1 MSAAIAGL
9 ALLTALWS
17 VAPPAAASSHCASQD
32 SAALIRDCRTLIDL
46 KDALDPNGR
55 LTTWAEGNPMV
66 NWEGIF
72 STAASG
78 VRSLEIYGSMRGD
91 QNPLTLSDPLPATV
105 PAGLG
110 SLPNLRFLKM
120 WRLGLTGS
128 IPAELGNLSNLEE
141 LRLDQNA
148 LTGSIPTGLGSLGNL
163 IYMSLSI
170 NQLSGG
176 IPSDFGNLSS
186 LENLGLDR
194 NFLGLATH
202 PTSGSPA
209 PSAVDNPIPASLG
222 NLSALRGLGLYD
234 NNLSG
239 SIPAAL
245 GNLGELRGLHLSGN
259 DFSGSIPS
267 ALGNLTKLEVLS
279 LWGNQ
284 LSGSIPSQL
293 GNLAAL
299 QYLDLSNN
307 ELTGSIPASLGR
319 LSNLRELFLNE
330 NQLSGSIPS
339 ALDDLTQLQKLIL
352 DTNRLNGPIPAE
364 LGDLTAL
371 VDLGLARNEL
381 SGAIPSELGDLTSL
395 ESFNLNDNGLSLD
408 IPSELGDL
416 QNVDYISLSCNFL
429 SGNIPSELGDIP
441 NLRILLLDNNK
452 LNIEAADV
460 PASLDNIGYVRLTSG
475 SVCPRGQ
482 PDADPPSTD
491 EVPPTFE
498 MAELSRDGLTIVLTY
513 NESLDSSN
521 GPATT
526 DFTVKVDGQA
536 VTVSTV
542 DVRIREV
549 RLDLSAAVTEN
560 QRVTV
565 AYRDP
570 TTGNDE
576 KAIQDRYGND
586 AANLSERQ
594 VTNDSTVDD
603 DVAPNFESV
612 ALSSDG
618 NTITL
623 TYDELLDSESGP
635 GTTNFQVVVE
645 GEPRA
650 VSRVSVNDR
659 QVALRLSSP
668 VTVSQTASV
677 SYFDPTTGDDAN
689 AIQDRSG
696 NDADT
701 LENEPI
707 PNDSQAQDN
716 RAPRFERAVMSS
728 NGLSITLVYDEALD
742 DQTGPAT
749 SDFAVEVDGEP
760 ADLSSN
766 SPVTLSGRTVAL
778 RLASAVRELQDVTV
792 TYTDP
797 TGGDDTNAIQDAA
810 GNDAADLIDHKVTNA
825 STVLD
830 QVAPLFQSVA
840 MSTDGATITLT
851 YDEILDGGNGPAT
864 ANFQIKVQGER
875 RGVSTAT
882 VSGKTVELEL
892 ATAITTG
899 QTVTVTYNDPTVG
912 IDDLYAIQDRAGND
926 AASLIDETVLN
937 VSAVTDSTAP
947 KFVRAVMAS
956 NGFSIT
962 LTYDEVLDDGNGPE
976 TSDFSV
982 TVDEVSAEPSQVSL
996 SGRTVLLQLGTG
1008 VQSLQDVSVGY
1019 TDPTGDDDA
1028 NAIQDAAGNDAVSL
1042 IDQEVANASTV
1053 LDEFAPV
1060 FQSATTSGDGTKII
1074 LTYDEILDSAN
1085 KPATANFEITV
1096 EGEER
1101 GASTVTVIGKTVEL
1115 GLGSAVT
1122 TGQVVTVAYTDPTDG
1137 VDDTNAIQDR
1147 AGNDAAD
1154 LTEREITNASGTA
1167 DGTAP
1172 KFVRAVLASDG
1183 WTLTLTYDEV
1193 LDDQNEPATTD
1204 FAVTVDGDSEAISTV
1219 DVRDREVLLFLA
1231 GRVASLKDVK
1241 LTYTDPSAN
1250 DDANAIQDP
1259 AGNDAVSLTDQE
1271 VTNASTVL
1279 DERAPEF
1286 EDATTSTDGTKIILT
1301 YDEVLDSE
1309 NEPAAG
1315 NFEIRVQDEP
1325 RDVSTVTVSG
1335 KTVELGLGTAIT
1347 IGQDVRVS
1355 YSDPTY
1361 GVDDTNAIQD
1371 RAGNDASDLFQRNVA
1386 NASTVADTR
1395 APRFVR
1401 AAMSSNGG
1409 TLTLTYDEV
1418 LDATNRPSTGDF
1430 AVTVA
1435 GQSAD
1440 VSSVDVT
1447 GRAVLVGL
1455 VSAVTAGQDVKV
1467 TYTDPST
1474 DNDANAIQ
1482 DPAGNDAVTLTNQ
1495 SVANSSTVPDERAPE
1510 FSSAEVSSDG
1520 LTLTLT
1526 YDENLDGGN
1535 GPRPADFVVSVEG
1548 ERRTVSTV
1556 TVSGTDVAL
1565 RMAGVITS
1573 DLTVAVTYTDPTAGV
1588 NDTKA
1593 IQDAAGND
1601 AASLVSWL
1609 ATNASTVLDTTPPG
1623 FVRAVVSSDGGTIT
1637 LTFDEVLDAD
1647 SGPGASDFTVKVDGE
1662 SVALS
1667 VTSTGAVRGRTVVVG
1682 LDTAVLTGQD
1692 VTVTYTD
1699 PTTGNDRNAIQ
1710 DPVGNDAATLT
1721 DQMVTNA
1728 STVPDERAPEFVS
1741 ATTSTHG
1748 LTITLTFDEILDSQR
1763 GPRTANFGLRVQG
1776 ERRDIS
1782 TVNVNGKTVELGLGA
1797 AITTGQ
1803 VITVAYTD
1811 PTAGVD
1817 DANAIQDRSGNDA
1830 ASLSQAVTNASTVAD
1845 TTAPSFVRA
1854 VLSSDGG
1861 TIVLTYDEVLDDANT
1876 PSSGDFEVTVDEQS
1890 AALSSSSPV
1899 SVRGRTVAL
1908 GLDSAVTADQD
1919 VSVTYTDP
1927 TDGVDD
1933 PYAIQDPAGNDAASL
1948 TDQSVTNASAVP
1960 DERAPDFLI
1969 AATTF
1974 DGLMIVLTFDENLD
1988 SGNGPRT
1995 SDFAVTVQGERQ
2007 TVSTV
2012 TVSGKTVTL
2021 DLDSAITIGETV
2033 AVIYTDPTA
2042 GVDDRNAIQDSV
2054 GNDAASLTE
2063 PVTNNSTVADT
2074 EAPTLER
2081 AETSSDGGRIVLTFS
2096 EVLDSTKGPQG
2107 SAFTVTVD
2115 EASADL
2121 SSTSPVTVRGRTVVL
2136 GLDSAV
2142 TADQDITVT
2151 YTDPTANDD
2160 PNAIQ
2165 DPAGNDVAT
2174 ITDQTVANR
2183 VGQGPSRPETPHQ
2196 PSTPSSTTSSTS
2208 TPSTPPPGTQLWLDV
2223 TLTVPAGPVEV
2234 GQTLTYTVTASN
2246 TGAQG
2251 LTGVMWRDTT
2261 VSTESVWQSL
2271 GNLAAGASITAT
2283 GSFGPMDD
2291 SHIPHIVLT
2300 VAVDSDQTDE
2310 RTTSLQVEVVA
2321 ATSESSTVQTPP
2333 VGLSGERQVTGPQ
2346 PRVPS
2351 SLQLRVVRVLYE
2363 VPDVHLAHNIPDL
2376 LLTLPDGS
2384 ETTCNFLTHYE
2395 STGGLA
2401 RWGYTTSEVVEER
2414 PGSLTQYYQRG
2425 VVDCHERE
2433 GAWLMERRLAWD
2445 HFGGGVDG
2453 SEDLGV
2459 EPHLLSDQPGQLL
2472 GPWGHRVSDYAVDG
2486 TYTGFLNFFT
2496 ALGGVPSF
2504 GYPKSDARY
2513 DNDPRRQLGIAAATE
2528 GFVRQYFQ
2536 AAVMEFHP
2544 NTLAPVMLR
2553 LLGDDLRDRRY
2564 PGESY
2569 KWYSSFASVA
2579 PLRVGQIYV
2588 AEYVA
2593 SSPVTA
2599 PPLGPPVTAPP
2610 TPGGPAQP
2618 SALSVR
2624 VDRVLFSE
2632 PDVHLAH
2639 NIPDLILTQ
2648 TDGSEERCDFLSY
2661 YEATQGLARW
2671 GHAISEVL
2679 EEYPG
2684 TLTQY
2689 YQRGVVDCHNRE
2701 GAWLIERRLV
2711 WDYIGGGAEGAPDLG
2726 VEPNLLSDQPGDVLG
2741 PWGHRVSDYA
2751 VDGTYV
2757 GFLDFFTALGG
2768 VNTFGNPKTEARYD
2782 DDPQAVLSIAGAPP
2796 GVIRQYFQ
2804 AAVLE
2809 YHPDDELQPVKL
2821 YLLGHDVRDRL
2832 YPNQT
2837 YTIIASFGPAAPLS
2851 EGQVYTPERTRL
2863 AAAVAPLPSGPSTT
2877 PPVIPPATPRLGL
2890 RVGRVLFSAPDR
2902 HLSHNIPDL
2911 TMTLADGSE
2920 TQCDFL
2926 SYYEATHGLARWGH
2940 AISEVLEEQ
2949 PGILTQYYQRGVVDC
2964 HQRYG
2969 GWTLE
2974 RRLAWDF
2981 IGGGVEGAPDLGV
2994 EPNLLSDQ
3002 PGELLGPWGHR
3013 VSDHAVDGTYV
3024 GFLEFFTALGGVE
3037 TFGYPKTEARY
3048 DHEPWAVLHVPNG
3061 APGVI
3066 RQYFQAAVLEYHPS
3080 DAFQPVK
3087 LFLLGDVLRDRRYP
3101 AHRAFV
3107 AFGPYGPL
3115 TPGQTYYP
3123 VATSNVIRPAG

>member
-17 VAPPAAASSHCASQD
+17 VAPPAAASSHCATQD

-55 LTTWAEGNPMV
+55 LNWSEYQPMV
-66 NWEGIF
+66 NWDGIF
-72 STAASG
+72 SSQANG
-78 VRSLEIYGSMRGD
+78 VYQIELYGSMWDGY
-91 QNPLTLSDPLPATV
+91 PLLELNGTV

-120 WRLGLTGS
+120 WDLGLTGS

-148 LTGSIPTGLGSLGNL
+148 LTGSIPTGLGRLSNL
-163 IYMSLSI
+163 DYLSFSI

-176 IPSDFGNLSS
+176 IPSDFGSLSS
-186 LENLGLDR
+186 VTYLSLDR
-194 NFLGLATH
+194 NFLGLQTH
-202 PTSGSPA
+202 PTAGNPA
-209 PSAVDNPIPASLG
+209 PAAVQNPIPNSLG
-222 NLSALRGLGLYD
+222 NLSNLAGLDLGDNRLSGSIPSALGNLGELNILGLAI
-234 NNLSG
+234 NEFSG

-245 GNLGELRGLHLSGN
+245 GNLSELDALNLWGN
-259 DFSGSIPS
+259 NLSGSIPS
-267 ALGNLTKLEVLS
+267 QLGNLSKLTYLDLAFNQLTGSLPTSLGRLS
-279 LWGNQ
+279 KLRTLRLGENQ

-293 GNLAAL
+293 GDLTEL
-299 QYLDLSNN
+299 QTLHLDTN
-307 ELTGSIPASLGR
+307 R
-319 LSNLRELFLNE
+319 
-330 NQLSGSIPS
+330 LSGSIPT
-339 ALDDLTQLQKLIL
+339 D
-352 DTNRLNGPIPAE
+352 
-364 LGDLTAL
+364 LGDLEAL
-371 VDLGLARNEL
+371 KDLNLARNEL
-381 SGAIPSELGDLTSL
+381 SGAIPSELGDLGNLTSL
-395 ESFNLNDNGLSLD
+395 NLNDNGLSQN
-408 IPSELGDL
+408 IPSELADL
-416 QNVDYISLSCNFL
+416 GAVTYISLSCNQL
-429 SGNIPSELGDIP
+429 SGDIP
-441 NLRILLLDNNK
+441 SALGDLSNLRVLLVHGNN
-452 LNIEAADV
+452 LNAPTGAD
-460 PASLDNIGYVRLTSG
+460 LTNLNNIRVFWYANEGG
-475 SVCPRGQ
+475 CPRGQ
-482 PDADPPSTD
+482 PGTSPPSSD
-491 EVPPTFE
+491 DVPPTFE
-498 MAELSRDGLTIVLTY
+498 EAELSRDGLSIVLTY

-526 DFTVKVDGQA
+526 DLTVKVDGQA
-536 VTVSTV
+536 VMVSTV
-542 DVRIREV
+542 TVRIREV
-549 RLDLSAAVTEN
+549 RLALATPVTEH
-560 QRVTV
+560 QTVTV
-565 AYRDP
+565 AYKDP
-570 TTGNDE
+570 TSGNDE
-576 KAIQDRYGND
+576 KAIQDRAGND
-586 AANLSERQ
+586 AADLSERRISH
-594 VTNDSTVDD
+594 DSTVADD
-603 DVAPNFESV
+603 IAPMFRSV
-612 ALSSDG
+612 ALSSNG
-618 NTITL
+618 NEIIL
-623 TYDELLDSESGP
+623 TYDEVLDRES
-635 GTTNFQVVVE
+635 TLRYSDFEVLVE
-645 GEPRA
+645 GEPRTIYT
-650 VSRVSVNDR
+650 VSVSDR
-659 QVALRLSSP
+659 QVTVELSSP
-668 VTVSQTASV
+668 VTRHQSVVV
-677 SYFDPTTGDDAN
+677 SYFDPTTGDDDN

-696 NDADT
+696 NDAASLEDQSVQNTSAAPDT
-701 LENEPI
+701 
-707 PNDSQAQDN
+707 
-716 RAPRFERAVMSS
+716 RAPRFERAAMSS
-728 NGLSITLVYDEALD
+728 DGFTITLVYDEVLNVVA
-742 DQTGPAT
+742 GPAT
-749 SDFAVEVDGEP
+749 SDFSVEVDGET
-760 ADLSSN
+760 ASISSLD
-766 SPVTLSGRTVAL
+766 VFGRTVVL
-778 RLASAVRELQDVTV
+778 SLNTAVRELQDVTV
-792 TYTDP
+792 SYTDP

-830 QVAPLFQSVA
+830 QVAPIFESVA

-851 YDEILDGGNGPAT
+851 YDEILDGDSGPAT
-864 ANFQIKVQGER
+864 ANFQIMVQGER
-875 RGVSTAT
+875 RDVSTAT
-882 VSGKTVELEL
+882 VSGKTVELRL

-912 IDDLYAIQDRAGND
+912 IDDLNAIQDRAGND
-926 AASLIDETVLN
+926 AASLINEGVTN
-937 VSAVTDSTAP
+937 TSEVSDSTAP
-947 KFVRAVMAS
+947 KFVRAVMS
-956 NGFSIT
+956 SDGRSIT
-962 LTYDEVLDDGNGPE
+962 LTYDEVLDGGNGPGAG
-976 TSDFSV
+976 DFTV
-982 TVDEVSAEPSQVSL
+982 TVDDVSAEPSQVSP
-996 SGRTVLLQLGTG
+996 SGRTVLLRLGTG
-1008 VQSLQDVSVGY
+1008 VQSLQDVLVSY
-1019 TDPTGDDDA
+1019 TDPTGGDDA

-1053 LDEFAPV
+1053 LDELAPV

-1085 KPATANFEITV
+1085 KPATANFDITV

-1101 GASTVTVIGKTVEL
+1101 GASTVTVVGKTVEL

-1154 LTEREITNASGTA
+1154 LTGQEVTNTSGAA
-1167 DGTAP
+1167 DSTAP

-1183 WTLTLTYDEV
+1183 WTITLTYDEV

-1204 FAVTVDGDSEAISTV
+1204 FAVTVDGDSQAISTV
-1219 DVRDREVLLFLA
+1219 DVRDRTVLLFLV
-1231 GRVASLKDVK
+1231 GRVPSLKDVK
-1241 LTYTDPSAN
+1241 VAYTDPSAN
-1250 DDANAIQDP
+1250 NDANAIQDP
-1259 AGNDAVSLTDQE
+1259 TGNDAVSLVDQS

-1279 DERAPEF
+1279 DERAPQF
-1286 EDATTSTDGTKIILT
+1286 EDATTTSDGTKIILT

-1325 RDVSTVTVSG
+1325 REVSTVTVSG

-1371 RAGNDASDLFQRNVA
+1371 RAGNDASDLFQRNVT

-1401 AAMSSNGG
+1401 AAMSSNGAKI
-1409 TLTLTYDEV
+1409 TLTYDEV
-1418 LDATNRPSTGDF
+1418 LDDTNRPSTGDF

-1435 GQSAD
+1435 GQAAD
-1440 VSSVDVT
+1440 VSSVNVS

-1455 VSAVTAGQDVKV
+1455 DSAVTAGQDVKV

-1495 SVANSSTVPDERAPE
+1495 SVANTSTVPDERAPE
-1510 FSSAEVSSDG
+1510 FDTAAVSSDG

-1526 YDENLDGGN
+1526 YDENLDSGN
-1535 GPRPADFVVSVEG
+1535 GPVPADFVVSVEG
-1548 ERRTVSTV
+1548 ERRPVSTV

-1565 RMAGVITS
+1565 RLASVITS
-1573 DLTVAVTYTDPTAGV
+1573 YLTVAVTYTDPTVGV
-1588 NDTKA
+1588 DDTKA
-1593 IQDAAGND
+1593 IQDLAGND
-1601 AASLVSWL
+1601 AASLSWPVV
-1609 ATNASTVLDTTPPG
+1609 NGSGIHDTTAPG
-1623 FVRAVVSSDGGTIT
+1623 FVRAVMSSDGGTIT

-1647 SGPGASDFTVKVDGE
+1647 RAPRDTDFTVKVDGE

-1667 VTSTGAVRGRTVVVG
+1667 VASTGAVRGRTVVVG
-1682 LDTAVLTGQD
+1682 LDTAVRTGQD

-1699 PTTGNDRNAIQ
+1699 PTAGDDGSAIQ
-1710 DPVGNDAATLT
+1710 DVAGNDAATLT

-1741 ATTSTHG
+1741 ASTSIDG
-1748 LTITLTFDEILDSQR
+1748 LTITLTFDEDLDSQN
-1763 GPRTANFGLRVQG
+1763 GPRTANFGLTVQG
-1776 ERRDIS
+1776 ERRDVS
-1782 TVNVNGKTVELGLGA
+1782 TVNVSGKTVTLGLGG
-1797 AITTGQ
+1797 AITTEQ
-1803 VITVAYTD
+1803 AVAVIYAD
-1811 PTAGVD
+1811 PTADVD
-1817 DANAIQDRSGNDA
+1817 DRNAIQDEAGNDA
-1830 ASLSQAVTNASTVAD
+1830 ASLSKMVTNASTVAD
-1845 TTAPSFVRA
+1845 TTAPTFVRA

-1876 PSSGDFEVTVDEQS
+1876 PSAGNFAVTVDEQS

-1927 TDGVDD
+1927 SANNDGN
-1933 PYAIQDPAGNDAASL
+1933 AIQDPAGNDAASL
-1948 TDQSVTNASAVP
+1948 TGQTVTNASAVP
-1960 DERAPDFLI
+1960 DERAPQF
-1969 AATTF
+1969 ASAVTSS
-1974 DGLMIVLTFDENLD
+1974 DGLTIILTFDEDLD
-1988 SGNGPRT
+1988 SQNKPRT
-1995 SDFAVTVQGERQ
+1995 SDFSVTVQGERRNAS
-2007 TVSTV
+2007 TVS
-2012 TVSGKTVTL
+2012 VSGKTLTL
-2021 DLDSAITIGETV
+2021 GLGSAITTDQTV

-2063 PVTNNSTVADT
+2063 SVTNNSTVVDT

-2081 AETSSDGGRIVLTFS
+2081 LETSSDGGRIVLTFS
-2096 EVLDSTKGPQG
+2096 EVLDSTNGPQG
-2107 SAFTVTVD
+2107 SDFTVTVD
-2115 EASADL
+2115 ETSAVV

-2136 GLDSAV
+2136 GLETAV

-2151 YTDPTANDD
+2151 YTDPTANND

-2165 DPAGNDVAT
+2165 DTAGNDVAT
-2174 ITDQTVANR
+2174 LADQSVANR
-2183 VGQGPSRPETPHQ
+2183 VGQRPRPPSTPGSPHT
-2196 PSTPSSTTSSTS
+2196 PPSGSTPSGSTPSSTPPSSALS
-2208 TPSTPPPGTQLWLDV
+2208 WLDV
-2223 TLTVPAGPVEV
+2223 TLTVPAGPAEV

-2251 LTGVMWRDTT
+2251 LTGVRWRDTT
-2261 VSTESVWQSL
+2261 VSTESAWQSL
-2271 GNLAAGASITAT
+2271 GNLAAGASTTAT
-2283 GSFGPMDD
+2283 GSFGPMDH
-2291 SHIPHIVLT
+2291 SHIPHIILT

-2321 ATSESSTVQTPP
+2321 ATSESSTLQTPP

-2395 STGGLA
+2395 STGGLT
-2401 RWGYTTSEVVEER
+2401 RWGFTTSEVVEER

-2459 EPHLLSDQPGQLL
+2459 EPDLLSDQPGQLL
-2472 GPWGHRVSDYAVDG
+2472 GPWSHRVSDYAVDG

-2610 TPGGPAQP
+2610 TPGVPAQP

-2684 TLTQY
+2684 TLSQY

-2726 VEPNLLSDQPGDVLG
+2726 VEPNLLSDQPGDLLG

-2751 VDGTYV
+2751 VDGTYT

-2768 VNTFGNPKTEARYD
+2768 VNTFGHPKTEARYD
-2782 DDPQAVLSIAGAPP
+2782 DDPRAELGIAGALP

-2837 YTIIASFGPAAPLS
+2837 STSLASFGPAAPLS
-2851 EGQVYTPERTRL
+2851 EGQDYTPERVRL

-2877 PPVIPPATPRLGL
+2877 PPVIPPASPRLGL

-2920 TQCDFL
+2920 AQCDFL
-2926 SYYEATHGLARWGH
+2926 SYYEATFGLARWGH

-2949 PGILTQYYQRGVVDC
+2949 SGILTQYYQRGVVDC

-3013 VSDHAVDGTYV
+3013 VSDYAVDGTYV

-3037 TFGYPKTEARY
+3037 TFGHPKTEARY
-3048 DHEPWAVLHVPNG
+3048 DHEPWAVLHVPDG
-3061 APGVI
+3061 DPGII

>member
-55 LTTWAEGNPMV
+55 LNWSEYQPMV
-66 NWEGIF
+66 NWDGIF
-72 STAASG
+72 SSQANG
-78 VRSLEIYGSMRGD
+78 VYQIELYGSMWDGY
-91 QNPLTLSDPLPATV
+91 PLLELNGTV

-120 WRLGLTGS
+120 WDLGLTGS

-148 LTGSIPTGLGSLGNL
+148 LTGSIPTGLGSLGKL
-163 IYMSLSI
+163 TSMGLSI

-186 LENLGLDR
+186 LGSLSLDR
-194 NFLGLATH
+194 NFLGLETH
-202 PTSGSPA
+202 PTAGSPA
-209 PSAVDNPIPASLG
+209 PSAVQNPIPASLG
-222 NLSALRGLGLYD
+222 NLPKLQGLTLDD
-234 NNLSG
+234 NNFTG

-245 GNLGELRGLHLSGN
+245 GNLRELKYLHLGYN
-259 DFSGSIPS
+259 DFSGSIP
-267 ALGNLTKLEVLS
+267 ATLGNLTKLES
-279 LWGNQ
+279 LGLAETQ
-284 LSGSIPSQL
+284 VSGSIPSQL

-299 QYLDLSNN
+299 KILDLGFNGLQN
-307 ELTGSIPASLGR
+307 SIPAQLGR
-319 LSNLRELFLNE
+319 LSKLTYLNLAE
-330 NQLSGSIPS
+330 NDLSGPIPS
-339 ALDDLTQLQKLIL
+339 ELGDLTQLTQMFLG
-352 DTNRLNGPIPAE
+352 TNRLNGSIPPE
-364 LGDLTAL
+364 LGDLTRL
-371 VDLGLARNEL
+371 RDLQLARNEL

-395 ESFNLNDNGLSLD
+395 QSLILRDNGLSLG

-416 QNVDYISLSCNFL
+416 RSLDYMGLSCNL
-429 SGNIPSELGDIP
+429 LEGPIPTELADLP
-441 NLRILLLDNNK
+441 NLEVLLLYGN
-452 LNIEAADV
+452 
-460 PASLDNIGYVRLTSG
+460 SLDAPAEADLAKFNAATRVFWYSNEGG
-475 SVCPRGQ
+475 CPRGQ
-482 PDADPPSTD
+482 PDTGPPSSD
-491 EVPPTFE
+491 DVPPTFE
-498 MAELSRDGLTIVLTY
+498 AAELSRDGLTIVLTY

-521 GPATT
+521 GPTT
-526 DFTVKVDGQA
+526 TAFTVKVDGQA

-542 DVRIREV
+542 TVRIREV
-549 RLDLSAAVTEN
+549 RLDLGAAVTE
-560 QRVTV
+560 QQGVTV
-565 AYRDP
+565 AYSDP
-570 TTGNDE
+570 TSGDDE
-576 KAIQDRYGND
+576 EAIQDRSGND
-586 AANLSERQ
+586 AADLTERT
-594 VTNDSTVDD
+594 VTNESTIDD
-603 DVAPNFESV
+603 DVPPTFESV

-623 TYDELLDSESGP
+623 TYDEILNSQAGP
-635 GTTNFQVVVE
+635 GSASFVVTVE
-645 GEPRA
+645 GERRN
-650 VSRVSVNDR
+650 VSRVSISNR
-659 QVALRLSSP
+659 QIALRLSSP
-668 VTVSQTASV
+668 VTVQQIVTV
-677 SYFDPTTGDDAN
+677 SYFDPTTGDDGN

-696 NDADT
+696 NDAAT
-701 LENEPI
+701 LENESV
-707 PNDSQAQDN
+707 PNDSQAQDT
-716 RAPRFERAVMSS
+716 RAPRFERAAMSS
-728 NGLSITLVYDEALD
+728 DGFSITLVYDEVLD
-742 DQTGPAT
+742 DQAGPGT
-749 SDFAVEVDGEP
+749 SDFSVELDGET
-760 ADLSSN
+760 ASISSLD
-766 SPVTLSGRTVAL
+766 VFGRTVVL
-778 RLASAVRELQDVTV
+778 SLNTAVRELHDVTV

-797 TGGDDTNAIQDAA
+797 TGDDDTNAIQDAA

-864 ANFQIKVQGER
+864 ANFQIMVQGER

-882 VSGKTVELEL
+882 VTGKTVELKL
-892 ATAITTG
+892 ASAITTG

-912 IDDLYAIQDRAGND
+912 IDDLNAIQDRSGND
-926 AASLIDETVLN
+926 AASLVDEGVENT
-937 VSAVTDSTAP
+937 SEVTDSTAP

-956 NGFSIT
+956 NGRSIT
-962 LTYDEVLDDGNGPE
+962 LTYDEVLDDGNGPG
-976 TSDFSV
+976 TGDFAI
-982 TVDEVSAEPSQVSL
+982 TVDDVSAEPSQVSL
-996 SGRTVLLQLGTG
+996 SGRTVLLRLGTG
-1008 VQSLQDVSVGY
+1008 VQSRQDVSVSY

-1053 LDEFAPV
+1053 LDEVAPV

-1096 EGEER
+1096 QGEAR

-1147 AGNDAAD
+1147 AGNDAAT
-1154 LTEREITNASGTA
+1154 LTAQDVSNDSGTA
-1167 DGTAP
+1167 DSTAP
-1172 KFVRAVLASDG
+1172 KFLRAVLASDG
-1183 WTLTLTYDEV
+1183 WTITLTYDEV
-1193 LDDQNEPATTD
+1193 LDDQSQPATTD
-1204 FAVTVDGDSEAISTV
+1204 FAVTVDGDSQTISTV
-1219 DVRDREVLLFLA
+1219 DVRDREVLLFL
-1231 GRVASLKDVK
+1231 GGLVPSLKDVK

-1259 AGNDAVSLTDQE
+1259 AGNDAVSLTDQQ

-1279 DERAPEF
+1279 DEVAPVF
-1286 EDATTSTDGTKIILT
+1286 QSATTSGDGAKIILT
-1301 YDEVLDSE
+1301 YDEILDSE
-1309 NEPAAG
+1309 NEPVTA
-1315 NFEIRVQDEP
+1315 NFEIMVQGER

-1335 KTVELGLGTAIT
+1335 RTVELGLGTAVT
-1347 IGQDVRVS
+1347 TGQAVTVS
-1355 YSDPTY
+1355 YTDPTW
-1361 GVDDTNAIQD
+1361 GIDDANAIQD
-1371 RAGNDASDLFQRNVA
+1371 RAGNDAADLYQREVT
-1386 NASTVADTR
+1386 NAATVADTT
-1395 APRFVR
+1395 APTFMRVVL
-1401 AAMSSNGG
+1401 SSDGG
-1409 TLTLTYDEV
+1409 TITLTYDEV
-1418 LDATNRPSTGDF
+1418 LDNVNRPSTSNF

-1435 GQSAD
+1435 GQAAGL
-1440 VSSVDVT
+1440 SSVSVS
-1447 GRAVLVGL
+1447 GRAVSVDLT
-1455 VSAVTAGQDVKV
+1455 SAVTAGQDVKV
-1467 TYTDPST
+1467 TYTDPSAN
-1474 DNDANAIQ
+1474 NDANAIQ
-1482 DPAGNDAVTLTNQ
+1482 DPAGNDAANLTNQ
-1495 SVANSSTVPDERAPE
+1495 TVTNASTVPDERAPE
-1510 FSSAEVSSDG
+1510 FVSAVTSSDG
-1520 LTLTLT
+1520 LKIILTF
-1526 YDENLDGGN
+1526 DEDLDSGN
-1535 GPRPADFVVSVEG
+1535 GPVAGNFGVTVQG
-1548 ERRTVSTV
+1548 ERRGVSTV
-1556 TVSGTDVAL
+1556 TVSGKTVELGLTSAI
-1565 RMAGVITS
+1565 AGLKAV
-1573 DLTVAVTYTDPTAGV
+1573 TVAYTDPTPDV

-1593 IQDAAGND
+1593 IQDLAGND
-1601 AASLVSWL
+1601 AASLSVPIV
-1609 ATNASTVLDTTPPG
+1609 NESTVEDTTAPS

-1637 LTFDEVLDAD
+1637 LTYDELLDAAGGPLD
-1647 SGPGASDFTVKVDGE
+1647 SAFTVKVDGQLVTL
-1662 SVALS
+1662 SVA
-1667 VTSTGAVRGRTVVVG
+1667 STGAVRGRTVVVG
-1682 LDTAVLTGQD
+1682 LESAVTAGQD

-1699 PTTGNDRNAIQ
+1699 PTTGNDDRAIQ
-1710 DPVGNDAATLT
+1710 DPAGNDAATLT

-1741 ATTSTHG
+1741 ASTSIDG
-1748 LTITLTFDEILDSQR
+1748 LTITLTFDEDLDSQN
-1763 GPRTANFGLRVQG
+1763 GPRTANFGLTVQG
-1776 ERRDIS
+1776 ERRDVS
-1782 TVNVNGKTVELGLGA
+1782 TVNVSGKTVTLGLGG
-1797 AITTGQ
+1797 AITTEQ
-1803 VITVAYTD
+1803 AVAVIYAD
-1811 PTAGVD
+1811 PTADVD
-1817 DANAIQDRSGNDA
+1817 DRNAIQDEAGNDA
-1830 ASLSQAVTNASTVAD
+1830 ASLSETVTNASTVAD
-1845 TTAPSFVRA
+1845 TTAPTFVRA

-1876 PSSGDFEVTVDEQS
+1876 PSSGDFAVTVDEQS

-1899 SVRGRTVAL
+1899 SVRGGTVAL
-1908 GLDSAVTADQD
+1908 GLASAVTADQD
-1919 VSVTYTDP
+1919 VKVSYRDP
-1927 TDGVDD
+1927 TDGLDD
-1933 PYAIQDPAGNDAASL
+1933 LYAIQDPAGNDAASL
-1948 TDQSVTNASAVP
+1948 TDQTVTNASAVP
-1960 DERAPDFLI
+1960 DERAPQFVS
-1969 AATTF
+1969 AVTSS
-1974 DGLMIVLTFDENLD
+1974 DGLTIILTFDEGLD
-1988 SGNGPRT
+1988 SQNKPRT
-1995 SDFAVTVQGERQ
+1995 GDFSVAVQGERRN
-2007 TVSTV
+2007 VSTV
-2012 TVSGKTVTL
+2012 SVSGKTVAL
-2021 DLDSAITIGETV
+2021 GLGSAITTGQTV

-2063 PVTNNSTVADT
+2063 SVTNNSTVSDT
-2074 EAPTLER
+2074 TAPILVS
-2081 AETSSDGGRIVLTFS
+2081 AETSTDGGRIVLTFS
-2096 EVLDSTKGPQG
+2096 EVLDDASGPQG

-2136 GLDSAV
+2136 GLETAV

-2160 PNAIQ
+2160 ANAIQ
-2165 DPAGNDVAT
+2165 DTVGNDVAT
-2174 ITDQTVANR
+2174 LADQSVANR
-2183 VGQGPSRPETPHQ
+2183 VGQRPRPPSTPGSPHT
-2196 PSTPSSTTSSTS
+2196 PPSGSTPSGSTPSSTPPSSALS
-2208 TPSTPPPGTQLWLDV
+2208 WLDV
-2223 TLTVPAGPVEV
+2223 TLTVPEGPAEV

-2251 LTGVMWRDTT
+2251 LTGVTWRDVTSGT
-2261 VSTESVWQSL
+2261 AAQSL
-2271 GNLAAGASITAT
+2271 GNLAAGASTTAT

-2291 SHIPHIVLT
+2291 SHIPHIILT

-2310 RTTSLQVEVVA
+2310 RVISLQVEVVA
-2321 ATSESSTVQTPP
+2321 ATTESSTSQTSP

-2384 ETTCNFLTHYE
+2384 ETTCNFLAHYE
-2395 STGGLA
+2395 GTGGLA

-2459 EPHLLSDQPGQLL
+2459 EPDLLSDQPGQLL

-2569 KWYSSFASVA
+2569 KWYSSFASVP

-2610 TPGGPAQP
+2610 TPGVPAQP

-2648 TDGSEERCDFLSY
+2648 TDGSEERCDFLGY

-2671 GHAISEVL
+2671 GHAISEVI

-2684 TLTQY
+2684 TLSQY

-2701 GAWLIERRLV
+2701 GAWLVERRLV

-2726 VEPNLLSDQPGDVLG
+2726 VEPNLLSDQPGDLWG

-2768 VNTFGNPKTEARYD
+2768 VNTFGHPKTEARYD
-2782 DDPQAVLSIAGAPP
+2782 DDPRAELGIASAPP

-2837 YTIIASFGPAAPLS
+2837 STSLASFGPAAPLS
-2851 EGQVYTPERTRL
+2851 EGQDYTPERVRL

-2877 PPVIPPATPRLGL
+2877 PPVIPPASPRLGL

-2920 TQCDFL
+2920 AQCDFL
-2926 SYYEATHGLARWGH
+2926 SYYEATFGLARWGH

-2949 PGILTQYYQRGVVDC
+2949 SGILTQYYQRGVVDC

-3013 VSDHAVDGTYV
+3013 VSDYAVDGTYV

-3037 TFGYPKTEARY
+3037 TFGHPKTEARY
-3048 DHEPWAVLHVPNG
+3048 DHEPWAVLHVPDG
-3061 APGVI
+3061 DPGII

>member
-1 MSAAIAGL
+1 
-9 ALLTALWS
+9 
-17 VAPPAAASSHCASQD
+17 
-32 SAALIRDCRTLIDL
+32 
-46 KDALDPNGR
+46 
-55 LTTWAEGNPMV
+55 MV

-72 STAASG
+72 STADQG
-78 VRSLEIYGSMRGD
+78 VRSLELYGSMRDGET
-91 QNPLTLSDPLPATV
+91 LTLNGTV

-148 LTGSIPTGLGSLGNL
+148 LTGSIPTGLGSLGKL
-163 IYMSLSI
+163 RYMSLSI

-176 IPSDFGNLSS
+176 VPSDLGNLSQVEY
-186 LENLGLDR
+186 LNLDR
-194 NFLGLATH
+194 NFLGLETH
-202 PTSGSPA
+202 PTAGSPA
-209 PSAVDNPIPASLG
+209 PNAVQNPIPASLG
-222 NLSALRGLGLYD
+222 NLTNLRGLVLGD
-234 NNLSG
+234 NNFAG

-245 GNLGELRGLHLSGN
+245 GNLTGLYLNAN
-259 DFSGSIPS
+259 DFTGSIPA
-267 ALGNLTKLEVLS
+267 ALGSLPKLEVLTAS
-279 LWGNQ
+279 GNQ

-299 QYLDLSNN
+299 EFLDLSRNGLQN
-307 ELTGSIPASLGR
+307 SIPAQLGR
-319 LSNLRELFLNE
+319 LSKLEYLHLAE
-330 NQLSGSIPS
+330 NDLSGPIPS
-339 ALDDLTQLQKLIL
+339 ALGDLAQLTQMFL
-352 DTNRLNGPIPAE
+352 DTNRLNGAIPAD
-364 LGDLTAL
+364 LGDLAQL
-371 VDLGLARNEL
+371 RELNLARNEL
-381 SGAIPSELGDLTSL
+381 SGAIPSELGDLENL
-395 ESFNLNDNGLSLD
+395 ESLNLNDNGLSLD

-416 QNVDYISLSCNFL
+416 QTVDYISLSCNFL
-429 SGNIPSELGDIP
+429 TGNIPSELGDIGNQKP
-441 NLRILLLDNNK
+441 VDPGKLAILLLDRNK

-460 PASLDNIGYVRLTSG
+460 PASLDNIGFVRLTSG
-475 SVCPRGQ
+475 NQCPRGQ

-542 DVRIREV
+542 DVLIREV
-549 RLDLSAAVTEN
+549 RLALGGAVTEH
-560 QRVTV
+560 QGVTV
-565 AYRDP
+565 AYTDP
-570 TTGNDE
+570 TSGDDE
-576 KAIQDRYGND
+576 EAIQDRSGND
-586 AANLSERQ
+586 AADLTERT
-594 VTNDSTVDD
+594 VTNESTVGD

-623 TYDELLDSESGP
+623 TYDEILDSESGP

-696 NDADT
+696 NDAAT
-701 LENEPI
+701 LENEPV
-707 PNDSQAQDN
+707 PNDSQAQDT

-728 NGLSITLVYDEALD
+728 NGLSITLVYDEVLD
-742 DQTGPAT
+742 DQNGPAA
-749 SDFAVEVDGEP
+749 SDFTAEVDGES

-778 RLASAVRELQDVTV
+778 RLATAVRELQDVTV

-797 TGGDDTNAIQDAA
+797 TGDDDTNAIQDAA

-864 ANFQIKVQGER
+864 ANFQIMVQGEW

-882 VSGKTVELEL
+882 VNGKTVELRL
-892 ATAITTG
+892 ASAITTG

-912 IDDLYAIQDRAGND
+912 IDDLNAIQDRAGND
-926 AASLIDETVLN
+926 AASLIDEGVENT
-937 VSAVTDSTAP
+937 SEVTDSTAP

-956 NGFSIT
+956 NGLSIT
-962 LTYDEVLDDGNGPE
+962 LTYDEVLDGGNGPG
-976 TSDFSV
+976 TTDF
-982 TVDEVSAEPSQVSL
+982 TVKVDDVSAEPSQVSL
-996 SGRTVLLQLGTG
+996 SGRTVLLGLGTG

-1042 IDQEVANASTV
+1042 VDQGVANASTV
-1053 LDEFAPV
+1053 LDEIAPV
-1060 FQSATTSGDGTKII
+1060 FLSATTSGDGTKII

-1096 EGEER
+1096 QGEAR

-1115 GLGSAVT
+1115 GLGIAVT

-1147 AGNDAAD
+1147 AGNDAAT
-1154 LTEREITNASGTA
+1154 LTAQDVSNDSGTA
-1167 DGTAP
+1167 DSTAP
-1172 KFVRAVLASDG
+1172 TFVRAVLASDG

-1204 FAVTVDGDSEAISTV
+1204 FAVTVDGDSQTISTV
-1219 DVRDREVLLFLA
+1219 DVRDREVLLFLGGLA
-1231 GRVASLKDVK
+1231 PSLKDVK

-1371 RAGNDASDLFQRNVA
+1371 RAGNDATDLFQRDVT

-1395 APRFVR
+1395 APRFDR

-1418 LDATNRPSTGDF
+1418 LDEVNRPLTSAFG
-1430 AVTVA
+1430 VTVA
-1435 GQSAD
+1435 GQAAD
-1440 VSSVDVT
+1440 VSSVDVI
-1447 GRAVLVGL
+1447 GRAVLVNL
-1455 VSAVTAGQDVKV
+1455 VSAVTAGQDVRV

-1495 SVANSSTVPDERAPE
+1495 SVANSSTVPDERAPLYQ
-1510 FSSAEVSSDG
+1510 SAEVSSDG

-1526 YDENLDGGN
+1526 YDENLDSGN
-1535 GPRPADFVVSVEG
+1535 GPAPADFVVSVEG
-1548 ERRTVSTV
+1548 ERRQVSTV

-1565 RMAGVITS
+1565 RMASVITS
-1573 DLTVAVTYTDPTAGV
+1573 FLNVAVTYTDPRVGV
-1588 NDTKA
+1588 DDTKA

-1601 AASLVSWL
+1601 AASLSWPVV
-1609 ATNASTVLDTTPPG
+1609 NGSVVEDTTPPG

-1637 LTFDEVLDAD
+1637 LTYDEVLDAAGGPLD
-1647 SGPGASDFTVKVDGE
+1647 SAFTVKVDGQSVTL
-1662 SVALS
+1662 SVA
-1667 VTSTGAVRGRTVVVG
+1667 STGAVRGRTVVVG
-1682 LDTAVLTGQD
+1682 LATVVRTGQD

-1699 PTTGNDRNAIQ
+1699 PTAGDDDRAIQ
-1710 DPVGNDAATLT
+1710 DPAGNDAATLT

-1741 ATTSTHG
+1741 ASTSIDG
-1748 LTITLTFDEILDSQR
+1748 LTITLTFDEDLDSQN
-1763 GPRTANFGLRVQG
+1763 GPRTANFGLTVQG
-1776 ERRDIS
+1776 ERRDVS
-1782 TVNVNGKTVELGLGA
+1782 TVNVSGKTVTLGLGG
-1797 AITTGQ
+1797 AITTEQ
-1803 VITVAYTD
+1803 AVAVIYAD
-1811 PTAGVD
+1811 PTADVD
-1817 DANAIQDRSGNDA
+1817 DRNAIQDEAGNDA
-1830 ASLSQAVTNASTVAD
+1830 ASLSETVTNASTVAD
-1845 TTAPSFVRA
+1845 TTAPTFVRA

-1861 TIVLTYDEVLDDANT
+1861 MIVLTYDEVLDDENT
-1876 PSSGDFEVTVDEQS
+1876 PTTSDFEVTVDEQS
-1890 AALSSSSPV
+1890 AALSSNSPV
-1899 SVRGRTVAL
+1899 TVQGRTVAL

-1927 TDGVDD
+1927 SANNDGN
-1933 PYAIQDPAGNDAASL
+1933 AIQDPAGNDAASL
-1948 TDQSVTNASAVP
+1948 TGQTVTNASAVP
-1960 DERAPDFLI
+1960 DERAPKFLI
-1969 AATTF
+1969 AATTS
-1974 DGLMIVLTFDENLD
+1974 DGLMIVLTFDEDLD
-1988 SGNGPRT
+1988 GQHGPRT
-1995 SDFAVTVQGERQ
+1995 SDFGVTVQGERQ
-2007 TVSTV
+2007 AASTV

-2021 DLDSAITIGETV
+2021 ELGTAITTGETV

-2054 GNDAASLTE
+2054 GNDAASLTKS
-2063 PVTNNSTVADT
+2063 VTNNSTVADT

-2107 SAFTVTVD
+2107 SDFTVTVD

-2121 SSTSPVTVRGRTVVL
+2121 SLTSPVTVRGRTVVL
-2136 GLDSAV
+2136 GLETAV

-2160 PNAIQ
+2160 ANAIQ
-2165 DPAGNDVAT
+2165 DTVGNDVAT
-2174 ITDQTVANR
+2174 LADQSVANR
-2183 VGQGPSRPETPHQ
+2183 VGQRPRPPSTPGSPHT
-2196 PSTPSSTTSSTS
+2196 PPSGSTPSGSTPSSTPPSSALS
-2208 TPSTPPPGTQLWLDV
+2208 WLDV
-2223 TLTVPAGPVEV
+2223 TLTVPEGPAEV

-2251 LTGVMWRDTT
+2251 LTGVTWRDVTSGT
-2261 VSTESVWQSL
+2261 AAQSL
-2271 GNLAAGASITAT
+2271 GNLAAGASTTAT
-2283 GSFGPMDD
+2283 GSFGPLDD
-2291 SHIPHIVLT
+2291 SHIPHIILT

-2310 RTTSLQVEVVA
+2310 RLVSLQVEVVA
-2321 ATSESSTVQTPP
+2321 ATSESSTSQTSS
-2333 VGLSGERQVTGPQ
+2333 VELSGERQVTGPQ

-2433 GAWLMERRLAWD
+2433 GSWLMERRLAWD

-2472 GPWGHRVSDYAVDG
+2472 GPWSHRVSDYAVDG

-2593 SSPVTA
+2593 ASPVTA

-2610 TPGGPAQP
+2610 TPGVPAQP

-2639 NIPDLILTQ
+2639 NIPDLVLTQ
-2648 TDGSEERCDFLSY
+2648 TDGAEARCDFLSY

-2684 TLTQY
+2684 TLSQY

-2726 VEPNLLSDQPGDVLG
+2726 VEPNLLSDQPGDLWG

-2782 DDPQAVLSIAGAPP
+2782 DDPRAELGIAGAPS

-2851 EGQVYTPERTRL
+2851 EGQIYTPERVRL

-2920 TQCDFL
+2920 AQCDFL

-2974 RRLAWDF
+2974 RRLAWDY

-3013 VSDHAVDGTYV
+3013 VSDYAVDGTYV

-3037 TFGYPKTEARY
+3037 TFGHPKTEARY
-3048 DHEPWAVLHVPNG
+3048 DHEPWAVLHVPDG
-3061 APGVI
+3061 DPGII